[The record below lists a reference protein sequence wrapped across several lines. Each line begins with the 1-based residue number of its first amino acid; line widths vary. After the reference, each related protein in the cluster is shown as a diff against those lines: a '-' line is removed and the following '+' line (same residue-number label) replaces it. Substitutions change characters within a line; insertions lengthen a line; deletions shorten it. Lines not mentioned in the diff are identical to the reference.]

1 MIPKKIH
8 YCWFGGKPLTP
19 MAEKCIASW
28 REKMPDYEIVEWN
41 ESNFDF
47 SSCEFA
53 LKAYENK
60 KWAFVSDYCRTWVL
74 YNHGGIYLDTDV
86 TAYKKFDDILNSD
99 FFIGCEDVGW
109 LESSTI
115 GALPGHELIKTVLE
129 SFQKTD
135 FDLNKGWESI
145 CTMPMRLTDAVTA
158 RYGLRRVKNKITR
171 LPDATIYPREY
182 FSPLLYGQ
190 SEAKITENTYTV
202 HLFNASWIENKNK
215 AGFAIKRFI
224 KRVVLFFLGYKGFR
238 KLFYGKSLYQFDSE
252 AKK

>member
-19 MAEKCIASW
+19 MAEECIASW

-86 TAYKKFDDILNSD
+86 KAIKSYNPFLND
-99 FFIGCEDVGW
+99 KCFIGFEEIDLLEADTIGCEKGHPFMRAVLDSFEKTEFRLDKGIGSVG
-109 LESSTI
+109 
-115 GALPGHELIKTVLE
+115 
-129 SFQKTD
+129 
-135 FDLNKGWESI
+135 
-145 CTMPMRLTDAVTA
+145 TMPQRVT
-158 RYGLRRVKNKITR
+158 RVFLEKYRVKRFYDRKIVLPDVKVYPTSYFSPIEYLTGKKKITR
-171 LPDATIYPREY
+171 DTVSVHLYNGSWLNEKHKPVNAFKYGMKKAVKKCLYATIGYDAAQKLIHR
-182 FSPLLYGQ
+182 G
-190 SEAKITENTYTV
+190 
-202 HLFNASWIENKNK
+202 NKD
-215 AGFAIKRFI
+215 
-224 KRVVLFFLGYKGFR
+224 V
-238 KLFYGKSLYQFDSE
+238 
-252 AKK
+252 